1 MREERHR
8 RAPFATDSARRM
20 HLENQERYPVGIPA
34 EKVLT
39 EVDAAPATE
48 ISRPVDL
55 THLARQTFGQR
66 ELEQEV
72 LRLFLRHTSIHLAR
86 LKASAD
92 PAGRRAAA
100 HFIKGSARGIGAWQV
115 ATAADIVE
123 RAPDREGEAIETLSA
138 AIAEANAFI
147 STLLDE

>member
-1 MREERHR
+1 
-8 RAPFATDSARRM
+8 
-20 HLENQERYPVGIPA
+20 VGIRA
-34 EKVLT
+34 EQVL
-39 EVDAAPATE
+39 EAVSAELAPE
-48 ISRPVDL
+48 PSRPVDL

-72 LRLFLRHTSIHLAR
+72 LRLFLRHASIQLVR
-86 LKASAD
+86 LKAASD
-92 PAGRRAAA
+92 QSGQRAAA

-123 RAPDREGEAIETLSA
+123 RFPDPEGEAIRTLSA

-147 STLLDE
+147 ATLLDD